1 MRLYRVTEVSSSV
14 QSVFITEE
22 TNFQSVTLLKQSQKL
37 AILLPQRQKK
47 KKDSKHHIYTPSTQR
62 RENYR
67 KDSFD
72 HSHLHNVLYWS
83 IRRHQR
89 ASALLSFFSFS
100 FF

>member
-47 KKDSKHHIYTPSTQR
+47 ERFQAPYLYTIDTAKG
-62 RENYR
+62 E
-67 KDSFD
+67 
-72 HSHLHNVLYWS
+72 L
-83 IRRHQR
+83 
-89 ASALLSFFSFS
+89 
-100 FF
+100 